1 MIDEAIMSSVHEAGS
16 AEAQG
21 VKHEEKM
28 KAHLHDVVDAFDRA
42 RSFLGWHDDNVAM
55 SHFLQYEDTAVKLQP
70 MVPVP
75 HKVITWGLAHSTEG
89 NLVTLA
95 QRQVE
100 RGPSLC
106 LAGLEQL
113 ASAPRWPGQV
123 VGASS

>member
-55 SHFLQYEDTAVKLQP
+55 SHFLQYEDTAVSCSQWCLFPTRSSHGGWHTQ
-70 MVPVP
+70 
-75 HKVITWGLAHSTEG
+75 
-89 NLVTLA
+89 
-95 QRQVE
+95 QR
-100 RGPSLC
+100 GI
-106 LAGLEQL
+106 
-113 ASAPRWPGQV
+113 W
-123 VGASS
+123 